1 MNISEMG
8 KQIMIPLIVSLC
20 MGVFSVLWN
29 AGTQK
34 TLLEQNIQATSEL
47 SKAVVE
53 LRVQMAIA
61 NERFA
66 TKEQLADTEKR
77 LMLVERSK

>member
-1 MNISEMG
+1 MTMEELG
-8 KQIMIPLIVSLC
+8 KQVAIPLIISLV

-34 TLLEQNIQATSEL
+34 TLLEQNIVATAEL

-53 LRVQMAIA
+53 LRLQNAVFV
-61 NERFA
+61 ERFA
-66 TKEQLADTEKR
+66 TKEQLQATEQR
-77 LMLVERSK
+77 LMLVERNR